1 MNREALIEL
10 AFQQTE
16 LDGDV
21 IDGLTDTQLLELLG
35 LQPAEP
41 VAPVA
46 PVEPSKPAK
55 PRKRRARKQYVKA
68 PKIERADFVIGK
80 GETLV
85 RKMTLSDESITYV
98 RCGERVTFQGK
109 QVSASIMLHWLKT
122 GDWVDRAPRTAKPFR
137 AVVREGRT
145 VKHIGRYA
153 TEEERNSALVNY
165 HLGFVPNK

>member
-21 IDGLTDTQLLELLG
+21 IDGLSDSQLLELLG
-35 LQPAEP
+35 LQ
-41 VAPVA
+41 PVA

-55 PRKRRARKQYVKA
+55 PRKLRVRKPYVVA
-68 PKIERADFVIGK
+68 PKIERVEFVIGK
-80 GETLV
+80 GGALV

-98 RCGERVTFQGK
+98 RCGERVTYEGK
-109 QVSASIMLHWLKT
+109 QVSTSKVLHWLKT
-122 GDWVDRAPRTAKPFR
+122 GEWVDRAPKVAKPFR

-165 HLGFVPNK
+165 HLGFTPNK

>member
-1 MNREALIEL
+1 MNRESLIEL

-21 IDGLTDTQLLELLG
+21 IDGLTDTQLMELLG

-41 VAPVA
+41 V
-46 PVEPSKPAK
+46 ESSKPAK

-68 PKIERADFVIGK
+68 PKIERVEFVIGK
-80 GETLV
+80 GGALV

-109 QVSASIMLHWLKT
+109 QVSASKVLHWLKT

-165 HLGFVPNK
+165 QLGFVPNK

>member
-10 AFQQTE
+10 AFQQTT

-35 LQPAEP
+35 LQPVEP
-41 VAPVA
+41 VAPVD
-46 PVEPSKPAK
+46 PIKPAK

-68 PKIERADFVIGK
+68 PKIERVDFVIGK
-80 GETLV
+80 DGSLV

-98 RCGERVTFQGK
+98 RCGERVTYEGK
-109 QVSASIMLHWLKT
+109 QVSASIVLHWLKT
-122 GDWVDRAPRTAKPFR
+122 GEWVDRAPKIAKPFR
-137 AVVREGRT
+137 AVIREGRT

-165 HLGFVPNK
+165 HLGFVPNN

>member
-35 LQPAEP
+35 LQP
-41 VAPVA
+41 
-46 PVEPSKPAK
+46 VEPSKPAK
-55 PRKRRARKQYVKA
+55 PRKRRARKQYVAA
-68 PKIERADFVIGK
+68 PKIERVEFVIGK
-80 GETLV
+80 GGALV

>member
-10 AFQQTE
+10 AFQQTT

-35 LQPAEP
+35 LQP
-41 VAPVA
+41 VA

-55 PRKRRARKQYVKA
+55 PRKRRTRKQYVKA
-68 PKIERADFVIGK
+68 PKIERVDFVIGK

-98 RCGERVTFQGK
+98 RCGDRVTFQGK
-109 QVSASIMLHWLKT
+109 QVSASIVLHWLKT
-122 GDWVDRAPRTAKPFR
+122 GDWVDRAPKVVKPYR
-137 AVVREGRT
+137 AVIREGRA

-153 TEEERNSALVNY
+153 TEQERDSALVNY

>member
-1 MNREALIEL
+1 MKREALIEL

-35 LQPAEP
+35 LQP

-55 PRKRRARKQYVKA
+55 PRKRRTRKPHVIA
-68 PKIERADFVIGK
+68 PKIERVEFVIGK

-98 RCGERVTFQGK
+98 RCGDRVTFQGK
-109 QVSASIMLHWLKT
+109 QVSASIVLHWLKT
-122 GDWVDRAPRTAKPFR
+122 GDWVDRAPKIAKPYR

-153 TEEERNSALVNY
+153 TEQERDSALVNY
-165 HLGFVPNK
+165 QLGFVPNK

>member
-21 IDGLTDTQLLELLG
+21 IDGLTDNQLLELLG
-35 LQPAEP
+35 LQPSE
-41 VAPVA
+41 PVA
-46 PVEPSKPAK
+46 PVEPSKP
-55 PRKRRARKQYVKA
+55 RKRRARKPYVIA
-68 PKIERADFVIGK
+68 PKIERVEFVIGK

-98 RCGERVTFQGK
+98 RCGDRVTFKGK
-109 QVSASIMLHWLKT
+109 QVSASIVLHWLKT
-122 GDWVDRAPRTAKPFR
+122 GDWVDRAPKIAKPYR

-153 TEEERNSALVNY
+153 TEQERDSALVNY
-165 HLGFVPNK
+165 HLGFVPNN